1 MLSLPRK
8 QAIRAACKMLIP
20 KRTSTCKTLPESHGK
35 PTLFE
40 RNSLSTTF
48 VEKRRRKP
56 QLSPTTSKAKLPS
69 EAFWQRQRPPPQTS
83 PEMLAD
89 EGCSPRCSGFA
100 TSSTSVRHIRSGAED
115 AKFSSSAT
123 ERTKRRR
130 QETLVACPKL
140 PRSRPRNQC
149 LGTPG
154 PCRTCTAAQCLL
166 APKRTPE
173 PSEVTA
179 KISEVKQTLGLAPK
193 CRKVLPW
200 KARYARHSSTSAN
213 SNCFCAS
220 AVRQSWDLCCQWQWP
235 CEAGP
240 TASHGS
246 NETIQ
251 SEAAGDEDP
260 FFNVRVPMVLV
271 P

>member
-1 MLSLPRK
+1 MFRLRHLEHVWSLC
-8 QAIRAACKMLIP
+8 A
-20 KRTSTCKTLPESHGK
+20 TLCEHQV
-35 PTLFE
+35 
-40 RNSLSTTF
+40 RC
-48 VEKRRRKP
+48 RRREIL
-56 QLSPTTSKAKLPS
+56 QLGNRENKTKTAGNTRRVSKAAKIAASKPVSRYAWTMQDLH
-69 EAFWQRQRPPPQTS
+69 
-83 PEMLAD
+83 
-89 EGCSPRCSGFA
+89 GCTVLTC
-100 TSSTSVRHIRSGAED
+100 
-115 AKFSSSAT
+115 AKT
-123 ERTKRRR
+123 D
-130 QETLVACPKL
+130 
-140 PRSRPRNQC
+140 
-149 LGTPG
+149 
-154 PCRTCTAAQCLL
+154 
-166 APKRTPE
+166 PE